1 LPLFNLFCMKQALAT
16 LCTIFIFLSAS
27 AQTADSTNNKL
38 KETTAALKE
47 KAGGSRDRIVVE
59 LTFDN
64 WIHNEDSLKVK
75 WYSRGFNAYFMY
87 DIQLGKKKLFAVAP
101 GLGIGTS
108 SIFTNS
114 KLVEGVD
121 SLGGGTRMVERT
133 DSYKKNK
140 LGLTY
145 LDIPVELRFRS
156 KPNSKNKSFKVAV
169 GFKAGFLLDGKTKVK
184 QKDADGNMKVY
195 KEKRY
200 DDLNRFRYGATF
212 RIGYGPF
219 SVIGYYSLAKI
230 FEKGKGPSITPFS
243 VGIAINGL

>member
-1 LPLFNLFCMKQALAT
+1 MKHFVTALFAIVIFFNALAQQVAT
-16 LCTIFIFLSAS
+16 DTTVNTIKEAS
-27 AQTADSTNNKL
+27 AAI
-38 KETTAALKE
+38 KE
-47 KAGGSRDRIVVE
+47 KTGGSRDRIVVE

-64 WIHNEDSLKVK
+64 WIHNEKNLKVK
-75 WYSRGFNAYFMY
+75 WHSRGFNAYFMY

-114 KLVEGVD
+114 ALVEVAD
-121 SLGGGTRMVERT
+121 SLGGGSLMVERT

-156 KPNSKNKSFKVAV
+156 KPNAKNKSFKVAA
-169 GFKAGFLLDGKTKVK
+169 GFKAGFLIDGKTKVK
-184 QKDADGNMKVY
+184 QEDADGNMKVY

-212 RIGYGPF
+212 RVGYGPF
-219 SVIGYYSLAKI
+219 SIIGYYSLAKI
-230 FEKGKGPSITPFS
+230 FEKGKGPEITPFS

>member
-1 LPLFNLFCMKQALAT
+1 MKQL
-16 LCTIFIFLSAS
+16 FIVLSAVCLTITAFS
-27 AQTADSTNNKL
+27 QTTDTLNHEL
-38 KETTAALKE
+38 KEKATALKE

-114 KLVEGVD
+114 RLVEDVD
-121 SLGGGTRMVERT
+121 SLGGGTRLVERT

-156 KPNSKNKSFKVAV
+156 KPNAKNKSFKVAI
-169 GFKAGFLLDGKTKVK
+169 GFKAGLLLDGKTKVK

-219 SVIGYYSLAKI
+219 SVIGFYSLSKI
-230 FEKGKGPSITPFS
+230 FDKGKGPGITPFS